1 MSVLVRLPRMLHAK
15 AAAEVVIDEP
25 VHDIAAVRDVLERRF
40 PDLARELSDP
50 IFNVAVNDVML
61 LHGVRQ
67 YPVKDGDVVE
77 IVPTVAGG

>member
-1 MSVLVRLPRMLHAK
+1 MPVIVRLPGMLQAK

-25 VHDIAAVRDVLERRF
+25 VHDIAAVRDALERRF
-40 PDLARELSDP
+40 PELAHELSDP

-67 YPVKDGDVVE
+67 YPVKDGDIVE
-77 IVPTVAGG
+77 IVPTISGG

>member
-1 MSVLVRLPRMLHAK
+1 MPVIVRLPSMLHAK

-25 VHDIAAVRDVLERRF
+25 VHDIEAVRAALESRF
-40 PDLARELSDP
+40 PELARELADP

-77 IVPTVAGG
+77 IIPTIAGG

>member
-1 MSVLVRLPRMLHAK
+1 MPVLVRLPAMLHGK

-25 VHDIAAVRDVLERRF
+25 VHDIEAVRIALERKF
-40 PDLARELSDP
+40 PELATQLADP

-67 YPVKDGDVVE
+67 YPVKDGDVIE
-77 IVPTVAGG
+77 IVPTIAGG